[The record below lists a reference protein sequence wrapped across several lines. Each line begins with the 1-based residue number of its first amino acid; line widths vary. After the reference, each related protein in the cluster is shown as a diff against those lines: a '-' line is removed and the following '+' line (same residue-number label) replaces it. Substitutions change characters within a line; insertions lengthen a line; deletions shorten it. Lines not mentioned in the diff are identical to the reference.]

1 MSLKS
6 ECETSV
12 FSFAPLHKQLNANLF
27 DEHKDYVR
35 IVIQVHRDEYLRRKL
50 AGETAFV
57 LSDADKKFL
66 HDNTPW

>member
-12 FSFAPLHKQLNANLF
+12 FSFAPLYKQLNANLF
-27 DEHKDYVR
+27 DEHVEYVR
-35 IVIQVHRDEYLRRKL
+35 TVIKMHRDEYLRRKL
-50 AGETAFV
+50 AGETTFV

-66 HDNTPW
+66 GENTPW